1 MAESLMSILEKLD
14 DRIRF
19 LSAEN
24 AELRKLNSLLS
35 GENEDLRRQ
44 AAETGRERDKALLDA
59 DYLSVSHK
67 LADSPESLV
76 SARRHISRLIRNI
89 DRCLDMLKE

>member
-24 AELRKLNSLLS
+24 AKLRKLNSLLS

-44 AAETGRERDKALLDA
+44 AEETGRERDKALLDA